1 MKKELKIL
9 IIANIA
15 LLISIIHYTFDL
27 LTLCI
32 DDTSKDALTDE
43 QLNPP
48 MASIQHSMSL
58 LLNSYRKSFIKPTK
72 QTISQNSG

>member
-27 LTLCI
+27 LKLCI

-48 MASIQHSMSL
+48 QWLQFNIL
-58 LLNSYRKSFIKPTK
+58 
-72 QTISQNSG
+72 